1 MEPFNFTALDFET
14 MTAERTSACAIG
26 LVRCEKGVILQKV
39 FSLIR
44 PIPDEREKTN
54 TFVHGITPQQ
64 TVNAPTWAELYPTI
78 AHFIEDQTIVCHNA
92 DFDIDVLLRT
102 SDYFG
107 ITPRPANVIDTAA
120 LTHASLEDACAI
132 LGITLGNHHDPLE
145 DATATAKVLLNI
157 FGISTV
163 EHHYSKPPSRHSLEQ
178 RKVAKE
184 TLRPLCDD
192 EIQNKET
199 PFYCKKVV
207 ITGVFQQFPMRE
219 ELASLL
225 RQYGADINTSVS
237 AKTNI
242 VIVGQGCGPAKMQ
255 KIEKLNS
262 EGHDI
267 RIIREPEL
275 IDIINQFNMQ

>member
-54 TFVHGITPQQ
+54 TFVHGISPQQ
-64 TVNAPTWAELYPTI
+64 TANAPTWAELYPTI
-78 AHFIEDQTIVCHNA
+78 AHLIEGQTIVCHNA

-145 DATATAKVLLNI
+145 DATACARVMLNI
-157 FGISTV
+157 LGIDIT
-163 EHHYSKPPSRHSLEQ
+163 EHHYVSLNKQSRMQ
-178 RKVAKE
+178 RTVASE
-184 TLRPLCDD
+184 TLKPLCDD
-192 EIQNKET
+192 EIKNKET

-219 ELASLL
+219 ELAALL

>member
-14 MTAERTSACAIG
+14 MTAARTSACAIG
-26 LVRCEKGVILQKV
+26 LVRCENGVILQKV

-44 PIPDEREKTN
+44 PIPDDCEKTN
-54 TFVHGITPQQ
+54 TFVHGISPQQ
-64 TVNAPTWAELYPTI
+64 TANAPTWAELYPLI
-78 AHFIEDQTIVCHNA
+78 ARYIDGQTIVCHNA
-92 DFDIDVLLRT
+92 DFDLDVLLMT
-102 SDYFG
+102 SLHFG
-107 ITPRPANVIDTAA
+107 IVPRPASVVDTYA
-120 LTHASLEDACAI
+120 LTHASLEDACAKF
-132 LGITLGNHHDPLE
+132 GISITNHHDPLE

-157 FGISTV
+157 FGIDTT
-163 EHHYSKPPSRHSLEQ
+163 EHHYVKLNKQSKLQ
-178 RKVAKE
+178 RTVASE
-184 TLRPLCDD
+184 TLKPLCDD

-255 KIEKLNS
+255 KIEKLQN

-267 RIIREPEL
+267 RIIYEPEL
-275 IDIINQFNMQ
+275 LDIFHQYNII

>member
-39 FSLIR
+39 FSLVR

-64 TVNAPTWAELYPTI
+64 TANAPTWAELYPTI
-78 AHFIEDQTIVCHNA
+78 AHLIEGQTIVCHNA

-145 DATATAKVLLNI
+145 DATACARVMLKIL
-157 FGISTV
+157 GIDIT
-163 EHHYSKPPSRHSLEQ
+163 EHHYVSLNKQSRMQ
-178 RKVAKE
+178 RNVASE
-184 TLRPLCDD
+184 TLKPLCDD

>member
-39 FSLIR
+39 FSLVR

-64 TVNAPTWAELYPTI
+64 TANAPTWAELYPTI
-78 AHFIEDQTIVCHNA
+78 AHLIEGQTIVCHNA

-120 LTHASLEDACAI
+120 LTHASLEAACAI

-145 DATATAKVLLNI
+145 DATACARVMLKIL
-157 FGISTV
+157 GIDIT
-163 EHHYSKPPSRHSLEQ
+163 EHHYVSLNKQSRMQ
-178 RKVAKE
+178 RNVASE
-184 TLRPLCDD
+184 TLKPLCDD

>member
-64 TVNAPTWAELYPTI
+64 TANAPTWAELYPTI
-78 AHFIEDQTIVCHNA
+78 AHLIEGQTIVCHNA

-145 DATATAKVLLNI
+145 DATACARVMLKIL
-157 FGISTV
+157 GIDIT
-163 EHHYSKPPSRHSLEQ
+163 EHHYVSLNKQSRMQ
-178 RKVAKE
+178 RTVASE
-184 TLRPLCDD
+184 TLKPLCDD

-219 ELASLL
+219 DLAALL